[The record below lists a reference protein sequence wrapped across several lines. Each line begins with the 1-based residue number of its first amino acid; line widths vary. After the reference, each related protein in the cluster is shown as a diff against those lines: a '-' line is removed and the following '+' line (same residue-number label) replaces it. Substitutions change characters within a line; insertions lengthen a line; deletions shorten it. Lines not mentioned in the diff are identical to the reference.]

1 MRAGPETEAAD
12 RDALLFFEFPEV
24 PVARRCIEPL
34 FARLFRIK
42 RSAGK
47 RVLRADVNA
56 GSTFS
61 TLRLHR

>member
-1 MRAGPETEAAD
+1 M
-12 RDALLFFEFPEV
+12 LFFLLLKV
-24 PVARRCIEPL
+24 AVARRCIEPL
-34 FARLFRIK
+34 FARLFRVK